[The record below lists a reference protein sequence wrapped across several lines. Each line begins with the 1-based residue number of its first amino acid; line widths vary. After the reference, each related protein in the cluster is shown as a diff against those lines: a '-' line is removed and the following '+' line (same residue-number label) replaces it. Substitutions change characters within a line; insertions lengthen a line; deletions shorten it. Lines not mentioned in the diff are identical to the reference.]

1 MDVASNLTTVRKERH
16 DEAFALLTATPD
28 ARVLCGGTDL
38 IVALRKRKITPPLVV
53 DIKSVPELAP
63 GIVENDGSLRI
74 GATTVLTHVIA
85 DERVRA
91 WFPAL
96 AEAAHVVGSIQIR
109 NRATLAGNLV
119 NASPAAD
126 TAPPLLV
133 YGASVELISVRETRA
148 VPLIEFLTGPGRT
161 VLGPGELVTAV
172 VLPVPTEQVGSAF
185 GRMTRRRG
193 VDLATVNLCCSVSA
207 SGVTRFAFGAV
218 GPRPFLVTDETGTLA
233 NPGSPADAQAD
244 ALRAL
249 TSQATPISNVRA
261 SREYR
266 EAMLTVLARRALD
279 TARQRLYEI
288 GP

>member
-1 MDVASNLTTVRKERH
+1 M
-16 DEAFALLTATPD
+16 
-28 ARVLCGGTDL
+28 
-38 IVALRKRKITPPLVV
+38 V
-53 DIKSVPELAP
+53 DIKGVPELAP
-63 GIVENDGSLRI
+63 GIEERGGALRI

-85 DERVRA
+85 DERIRG

-96 AEAAHVVGSIQIR
+96 VEAAQVVGSIQIR
-109 NRATLAGNLV
+109 NRATLTGNLV

-133 YGASVELISVRETRA
+133 HGASVELVSFGGTRT
-148 VPLIEFLTGPGRT
+148 VPLSEFFTGPGRS
-161 VLGPGELVTAV
+161 VLESGELVAAV
-172 VLPVPTEQVGSAF
+172 VLPLPTETVGSAF

-233 NPGSPADAQAD
+233 DSTSPPDTQAD
-244 ALRAL
+244 ALRRL
-249 TSQATPISNVRA
+249 TSQATTISNVRA

-266 EAMLTVLARRALD
+266 EAMLSVLARRALD
-279 TARQRLYEI
+279 TASHRLRE
-288 GP
+288 GGR